1 MPMLQSKIKIISS
14 IVFLFVMFATASCS
28 SIKNKPDK
36 SETPTFI
43 PEALLNEKIKY
54 YRDLYPEIGFLILQ
68 GGDEL
73 RNDMLALDL
82 LLGDQARSLDYE
94 HLPKSREDL
103 MFVSAERI
111 LFMLQYKL
119 PSAALFKADTPPGW
133 QEHICVL
140 TINPNE
146 VAANSNVATGH
157 LLDLPQAV
165 LQKISQDMKLPADDY
180 LAFVIDHEVYH
191 CLKSMYVGPQLMSHK
206 DLWAEYNQFHEEQG
220 ADAYALAMHIKTRN
234 EISSFAKNIIRI
246 RGMSLYNADPD
257 HLTCKALEQVIKVP
271 LEDITT
277 LSTKEVFDL
286 VISIKGKLT
295 ISYDEYV
302 QQLASAIWAIKE
314 IGVGELVSDELIH
327 KLKEIQ
333 VDPIQVKA
341 FVESSRRCYVELCT
355 DELDCNNQTF

>member
-1 MPMLQSKIKIISS
+1 MFQSRIKIISS
-14 IVFLFVMFATASCS
+14 IVFLLVMLATISCS
-28 SIKNKPDK
+28 NIKNKSDI

-54 YRDLYPEIGFLILQ
+54 YRDLYPEIAFLILQ

-73 RNDMLALDL
+73 HNDMLALDL
-82 LLGDQARSLDYE
+82 LLGDQPRSLDYE
-94 HLPKSREDL
+94 HLPESREDL

-111 LFMLQYKL
+111 LFMLQSKL

-157 LLDLPQAV
+157 LLDLPQEA
-165 LQKISQDMKLPADDY
+165 LQKIPQDLKLPADDY
-180 LAFVIDHEVYH
+180 LAFVIDHEIYH
-191 CLKSMYVGPQLMSHK
+191 CLKSMYVGPQLMSYK
-206 DLWAEYNQFHEEQG
+206 NLWAGYNQYHEEQG
-220 ADAYALAMHIKTRN
+220 ADTYALAMHIKTKR

-257 HLTCKALEQVIKVP
+257 HLTCKALKELIKVP
-271 LEDITT
+271 IENITKMN
-277 LSTKEVFDL
+277 STEVFDM
-286 VISIKGKLT
+286 VNNMKERQT

-302 QQLASAIWAIKE
+302 QQLASAVQAIKE
-314 IGVGELVSDELIH
+314 IGVGELLSEELLQE
-327 KLKEIQ
+327 LKEIQ
-333 VDPIQVKA
+333 VDPVQVKS
-341 FVESSRRCYVELCT
+341 FVEDSRSSLFELSG
-355 DELDCNNQTF
+355 DEPQP